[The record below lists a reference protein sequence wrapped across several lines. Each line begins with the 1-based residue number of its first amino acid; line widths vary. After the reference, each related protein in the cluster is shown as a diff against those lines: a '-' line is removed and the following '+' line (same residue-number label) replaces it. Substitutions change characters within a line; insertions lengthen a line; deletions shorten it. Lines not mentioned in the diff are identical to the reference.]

1 MTMIHKLHLHN
12 FQSYSDSTIEFD
24 DEVNILSGSSH
35 SGKSALFRALMFLC
49 FNELS
54 GDYFIRNGETKTEVS
69 GWFDDK
75 REGHEDKITKVTR
88 LKSSSKNQYIVEG
101 FDDPIT
107 GFRSS
112 VPDIVKDITG
122 FRYAQ
127 FSEDLEYAINKDSQH
142 ENHFLLQETGGNITD
157 IIGSTTGIHIIDFAV
172 KEANKERKQLERERK
187 SVKEDIDETEEKI
200 EELSYINDVGDEIDD
215 IENKISSLKSKSD
228 RLEDLKSLREDID
241 SIQSSI
247 TDIDNELDN
256 IDVPDVDES
265 IKDDINRLTN
275 LRSIQVEISDLEN
288 NISNLDS
295 SLNNYEDISLGI
307 EKNIIDRYYSLV
319 QLKDECVTLNKESNK
334 IDKKISE
341 INNKLESYKDDL
353 HELTDDA
360 ICPICNQKIDQD
372 KVINDEY

>member
-75 REGHEDKITKVTR
+75 REAHENEITKVTR

-101 FDDPIT
+101 FDEPIT

-187 SVKEDIDETEEKI
+187 SVKEDINETEEKI
-200 EELSYINDVGDEIDD
+200 EELSYIDKVGDEIDD
-215 IENKISSLKSKSD
+215 IESKIESLQSKTD
-228 RLEDLKSLREDID
+228 RLEDLKSLRSDID

-247 TDIDNELDN
+247 TEIDDELNSIEIPDVSESIQDDIHKLRDLRSVKVDINDLEETISELEGSLDN
-256 IDVPDVDES
+256 Y
-265 IKDDINRLTN
+265 
-275 LRSIQVEISDLEN
+275 Q
-288 NISNLDS
+288 
-295 SLNNYEDISLGI
+295 DISLDI
-307 EKNIIDRYYSLV
+307 EKNIIDRYYSLM
-319 QLKDECVTLNKESNK
+319 QLKDECVSLNKNSNK

-341 INNKLESYKDDL
+341 INDKIDSYKDEL

-372 KVINDEY
+372 KVIDDEY